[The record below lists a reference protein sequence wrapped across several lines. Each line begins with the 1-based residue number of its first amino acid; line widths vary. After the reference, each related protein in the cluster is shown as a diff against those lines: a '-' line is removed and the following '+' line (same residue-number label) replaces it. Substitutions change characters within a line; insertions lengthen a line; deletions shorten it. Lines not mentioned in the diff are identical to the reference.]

1 MRNDE
6 VPRVKFVPRLKGKI
20 VGVARSLSR
29 GTRGGIAA
37 DAMELADNL
46 AALVNEDW
54 DDDVTYVGGRVLGGN
69 GVVVVA
75 WVWSN
80 AWAGC
85 PRAWVLVWSTSF
97 RSLDRQRPALFHP
110 FPFW

>member
-75 WVWSN
+75 WGVVKRVGGVSSGLGFGVVN
-80 AWAGC
+80 
-85 PRAWVLVWSTSF
+85 LV
-97 RSLDRQRPALFHP
+97 SLP
-110 FPFW
+110 